1 MQELIDADSLTLRK
15 PQNVSKILELWK
27 VLFCLV
33 SPSGKEVYY
42 GAENQGETFLGAQV
56 LKDLLPGKFYI
67 VDPEGAELL
76 LFKRSLNFLSHRL
89 DVFDPEKNFL
99 GYAEKTASL
108 KGVSY
113 QVRGVDQKISFKI
126 EGNISDLSV
135 FHILNGEG
143 LKVGKISRKWSP
155 PVEIQ
160 PGSPPVDAPIEPDRF
175 GIIFPFGIDIVQ
187 KSLLLAVLFLIDF
200 ASLEDERKAEKNK
213 TKNAPHKGTSSK
225 A

>member
-108 KGVSY
+108 KGISY

-155 PVEIQ
+155 PVEI
-160 PGSPPVDAPIEPDRF
+160 
-175 GIIFPFGIDIVQ
+175 IFPFGIEIVQ